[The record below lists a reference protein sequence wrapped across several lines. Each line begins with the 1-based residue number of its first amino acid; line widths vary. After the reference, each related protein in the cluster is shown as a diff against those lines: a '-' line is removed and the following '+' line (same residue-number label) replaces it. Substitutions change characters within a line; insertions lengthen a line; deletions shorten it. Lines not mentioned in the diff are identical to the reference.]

1 MNFNHRRSATLLLAG
16 AALLASLAA
25 HADTLADV
33 KKKGELVCGVLS
45 TAKPF
50 GFVDTTQSRDV
61 VGYDVDICHALAKS
75 LGVKSVVR
83 QVANDARIP
92 ELVQGRVD
100 VLTAALSWTP
110 ERAQQVDFTN
120 QYFVARLV
128 VAAQKDAGVT
138 NIAGLKGKRVSV
150 VKGSTSEIA
159 LRNNHPDVP
168 VVSFPDPPS
177 AFLAFQQGK
186 TEAFSIS
193 ELLMRRFLNEA
204 GPTGAS
210 MTLLSDTLQV
220 DPWGVAVKKGEKGLL
235 DALNDALAKI
245 ESSGE
250 GKAIFDRWFNEKTG
264 FAIPRSFK
272 FEPIR
277 AK

>member
-1 MNFNHRRSATLLLAG
+1 MNFNFSPT
-16 AALLASLAA
+16 AALLFGVVALASVTA
-25 HADTLADV
+25 HADTLAGV
-33 KKKGELVCGVLS
+33 KKKGELACGVLS

-128 VAAQKDAGVT
+128 VAAQKDAGVS

-204 GPTGAS
+204 GPAGAK

-220 DPWGVAVKKGEKGLL
+220 DPWGVGVKKGEKGLL
-235 DALNDALAKI
+235 DALNDALVKMEA
-245 ESSGE
+245 SGE
-250 GKAIFDRWFNEKTG
+250 SKAIFDRWFNEKTG

-272 FEPIR
+272 FEPIK